1 MRTLNRPMF
10 RYGGPIK
17 EGVMNGIREP
27 KKNGGSMSKQ
37 FNTGLVGDERYPK
50 TDGREHHYAFLAPL
64 LGYGAAALRAAPAVY
79 RGFKG
84 ARTFAPGNLG
94 KMGRFK
100 DIFSP
105 SSRFRNTTKPT
116 VKINKTTGQVIEGSE
131 PSKLGIL
138 QSLKDP
144 GRLGAAIRENPF
156 TALSALTVPNM
167 ALSAA
172 PVIGKGA
179 LGAGKMFI
187 DAVLPGEQFRGEDKK
202 EELSTLQKLTTESI
216 EEVLTP
222 AEEKA
227 LAADKKA
234 QAEAAK
240 IAGEN
245 FAKAEKEKRIEGYR
259 EIMDIKGMNKDA
271 AYNSLIAA
279 SQAVLGEGDFKGSLK
294 DGSLINKIIGTT
306 SQAFDKPAKTKDA
319 INSLILKGEIEK
331 NINEGKEGSQMKAA
345 KDFAAAQGISV
356 TQAYKDL
363 GFSKNKDLSEN
374 IAIVNKS
381 IGAQGMNTTAVVEG
395 LRMTYPELGI
405 PVVAQTDSELIDLKK
420 KNELYKNASDAEIFE
435 DLAVKNEIGDGL
447 YVLGTSVFSI
457 KEGKLNQIR

>member
-17 EGVMNGIREP
+17 KGVMNGIREP

-50 TDGREHHYAFLAPL
+50 TDGREHHFAFLAPMA
-64 LGYGAAALRAAPAVY
+64 AAALRFAPAAY
-79 RGFKG
+79 RGFK
-84 ARTFAPGNLG
+84 ASRAYTPMSKKLG
-94 KMGRFK
+94 VAGRLK
-100 DIFSP
+100 DMFL
-105 SSRFRNTTKPT
+105 
-116 VKINKTTGQVIEGSE
+116 
-131 PSKLGIL
+131 PSKGIRAGMA
-138 QSLKDP
+138 DP
-144 GRLGAAIRENPF
+144 GAGLGFATGSLLRSNPLTSLSLLPQVAAGTYAAGSGI
-156 TALSALTVPNM
+156 AKGVP
-167 ALSAA
+167 
-172 PVIGKGA
+172 GA
-179 LGAGKMFI
+179 LKGYI
-187 DAVLPGEQFRGEDKK
+187 DALVPGDSIFKQDGDKNEK
-202 EELSTLQKLTTESI
+202 KTLEKLTTESI
-216 EEVLTP
+216 EEVLSP

-245 FAKAEKEKRIEGYR
+245 FAKAQKEKRIEGYR

-331 NINEGKEGSQMKAA
+331 NINQGKEGSQMKAA
-345 KDFAAAQGISV
+345 KDFASAQGISV

-363 GFSKNKDLSEN
+363 GFSKTKNLSEN
-374 IAIVNKS
+374 IAIVSKS
-381 IGAQGMNTTAVVEG
+381 QGGIGLTTDSVAEG

-405 PVVAQTDSELIDLKK
+405 PQIVGTDAELIKVKK
-420 KNELYKNASDAEIFE
+420 EN
-435 DLAVKNEIGDGL
+435 
-447 YVLGTSVFSI
+447 
-457 KEGKLNQIR
+457 